1 MMKIIVGSPD
11 GLGDFVL
18 RLPLVEALLAAG
30 HGVQLVMR
38 PLAADLARDLFPE
51 AEVLVLEHDPF
62 RAETKKLRK
71 PFRRE
76 IAEIR
81 HFAPDMYVAGAF
93 QLNFFDEIF
102 IQERPPRIRVAGFEA
117 EEDFWPS
124 DTSVDPR
131 ELARQFDVRVC
142 VASAMPEGEKD
153 LRLAAAVLGVERVD
167 KIAARPP
174 TGASLTAARM
184 LLAAHGIQEREFVVV
199 CAGSRP
205 GLVMKDWGEAKW
217 AELFRRI
224 GHDEPRS
231 FVFLGNPKESAS
243 VERLRAALPPGAKHV
258 SLADNPPPVPVSYAL
273 VSMAGA
279 YLGRD
284 SGVMHLAAAADV
296 PVLAVFSGGHWP
308 RFLPEA
314 RRGILVTRQAPCR
327 GCNFFC
333 PFPEPW
339 CVTSVPPAVM
349 ADAWRRMASVS
360 SLEVIELAPEEPWI
374 GLCARTDTSAYAHES
389 LTAARAGVARIK
401 NKGLWRRLRG
411 ALMSA

>member
-1 MMKIIVGSPD
+1 MKITIGSPD

-18 RLPLVEALLAAG
+18 RMPVVEALLAAG
-30 HGVQLVMR
+30 HRVQLVMR

-51 AEVLVLEHDPF
+51 TEVLILDHEPF

-71 PFRRE
+71 PFQHE
-76 IAEIR
+76 VAEIKR
-81 HFAPDMYVAGAF
+81 FAPDFYVAGAF
-93 QLNFFDEIF
+93 QLNFFDEVF
-102 IQERPPRIRVAGFEA
+102 LGERRPQLRVAGFEA

-131 ELARQFDVRVC
+131 ELARHFDVRVR
-142 VASAMPEGEKD
+142 VPSAMPEGEKN
-153 LRLAAAVLGVERVD
+153 LCLAAAVIGADRVE
-167 KIAARPP
+167 KIAPRLP

-205 GLVMKDWGEAKW
+205 GLVMKDWGESNW
-217 AELFRRI
+217 AELFKRI
-224 GHDEPRS
+224 GQDEPRA
-231 FVFLGNPKESAS
+231 FVFFGNPKESAS
-243 VERLRAALPPGAKHV
+243 IERLRATLPLGARHV
-258 SLADNPPPVPVSYAL
+258 SLAANPPPVPVSYAL
-273 VSMAGA
+273 VSMAAA

-296 PVLAVFSGGHWP
+296 PILAVFSGGHWP

-314 RRGILVTRQAPCR
+314 RRGIVVTRQVPCR

-339 CVTSVPPAVM
+339 CVTSVPPAAV
-349 ADAWRRMASVS
+349 ADAWRRLPQVY
-360 SLEVIELAPEEPWI
+360 SLEIVELAPEEPWL
-374 GLCARTDTSAYAHES
+374 GLCARTDASAHAHES
-389 LTAARAGVARIK
+389 LATARAGVARIK
-401 NKGLWRRLRG
+401 NKGLWRRVRG

>member
-1 MMKIIVGSPD
+1 MKVTIGAPD
-11 GLGDFVL
+11 GLGDFVM
-18 RLPLVEALLAAG
+18 RMPLVEALLAAG
-30 HGVQLVMR
+30 HQVQLVLR
-38 PLAADLARDLFPE
+38 PLAADLAGDLFPE

-62 RAETKKLRK
+62 RVETKKLRK
-71 PFRRE
+71 PFRRDM
-76 IAEIR
+76 AEIQQ
-81 HFAPDMYVAGAF
+81 FVPDMYVAGAF
-93 QLNFFDEIF
+93 QLNFFDEVF
-102 IQERPPRIRVAGFEA
+102 LGERPPHLRVAGFEA
-117 EEDFWPS
+117 QEEFWPS

-131 ELARQFDVRVC
+131 ELARHFDVRVR
-142 VASAMPEGEKD
+142 VPSAMPEGEKN
-153 LRLAAAVLGVERVD
+153 LCLAAAVIGADRVE
-167 KIAARPP
+167 KIAPRPP
-174 TGASLTAARM
+174 AGASLTAARM

-205 GLVMKDWGEAKW
+205 GLVMKDWGEANW
-217 AELFRRI
+217 AELLRRI
-224 GHDEPRS
+224 GQDERRA

-243 VERLRAALPPGAKHV
+243 VERLRAALPPGTKHV

-314 RRGILVTRQAPCR
+314 RRGILVTRKTPCR

-339 CVTSVPPAVM
+339 CVTSVPPAVV
-349 ADAWRRMASVS
+349 ADAWRKLPQVS
-360 SLEVIELAPEEPWI
+360 TLEIVELASEEPWF
-374 GLCARTDTSAYAHES
+374 GLCGRTDSSSFARES
-389 LTAARAGVARIK
+389 LVAARADIAHII
-401 NKGLWRRLRG
+401 NKGLWHRLRG
-411 ALMSA
+411 ALMSS

>member
-1 MMKIIVGSPD
+1 M
-11 GLGDFVL
+11 
-18 RLPLVEALLAAG
+18 PLVEALLSAG
-30 HGVQLVMR
+30 HRVQLVAR
-38 PLAADLARDLFPE
+38 PLAVDLARDLFPE

-81 HFAPDMYVAGAF
+81 RFEADMYVAGSF

-102 IQERPPRIRVAGFEA
+102 IRERPPQIRIAGFEA
-117 EEDFWPS
+117 EENFWPS

-131 ELARQFDVRVC
+131 ELARHFDVRVR
-142 VASAMPEGEKD
+142 VPSAMPEGEKN
-153 LRLAAAVLGVERVD
+153 LCLAAAVIGADRVE
-167 KIAARPP
+167 KIAPRPP

-205 GLVMKDWGEAKW
+205 GLVMKDWGESKW
-217 AELFRRI
+217 AELLGRI
-224 GHDEPRS
+224 GHDEPRA

-243 VERLRAALPPGAKHV
+243 VERLRAALPPGTKHM

-284 SGVMHLAAAADV
+284 SGVMHLASAADV
-296 PVLAVFSGGHWP
+296 PVLSVFSGGHWP

-314 RRGILVTRQAPCR
+314 RRGIVVTRQVPCR

-333 PFPEPW
+333 LFPEPW
-339 CVTSVPPAVM
+339 CVTSVPPAVV
-349 ADAWRRMASVS
+349 ADAWRRLPQVYA
-360 SLEVIELAPEEPWI
+360 LEIVELAPEEPWL
-374 GLCARTDTSAYAHES
+374 GLCGRTDSSSFARES
-389 LTAARAGVARIK
+389 LVAARADVARTI
-401 NKGLWRRLRG
+401 NKGLWHRLRG

>member
-11 GLGDFVL
+11 GLGDFAL

-30 HGVQLVMR
+30 HEVQLVMR
-38 PLAADLARDLFPE
+38 PLAADLARELFPE
-51 AEVLVLEHDPF
+51 AEVLVLEHEPF

-76 IAEIR
+76 IAEILR
-81 HFAPDMYVAGAF
+81 FAPDLYVAGAF

-102 IQERPPRIRVAGFEA
+102 LEERLPHIRVAGFEA
-117 EEDFWPS
+117 QEDFWPS

-131 ELARQFDVRVC
+131 ELARHFDVRVS
-142 VASAMPEGEKD
+142 VPTAMPEGEKN
-153 LRLAAAVLGVERVD
+153 LRLAAAVLG
-167 KIAARPP
+167 AARVKQFAPRQP
-174 TGASLTAARM
+174 TEASLAAART
-184 LLAAHGIQEREFVVV
+184 LLAEHGIEEHEFVVV

-205 GLVMKDWGEAKW
+205 GLVMKDWDESHW
-217 AELFRRI
+217 AELLTRI
-224 GHDEPRS
+224 GRDEPRP
-231 FVFLGNPKESAS
+231 FVFLGNPKEAAS
-243 VERLRAALPPGAKHV
+243 IERLRAALPPGAKHV
-258 SLADNPPPVPVSYAL
+258 SLAANPPPLPVSYAL
-273 VSMAGA
+273 VSMAAA

-284 SGVMHLAAAADV
+284 SGVMHMAAAADV

-308 RFLPEA
+308 RFLPQV
-314 RRGILVTRQAPCR
+314 RRGIVLTRKAPCR

-401 NKGLWRRLRG
+401 NKGLWHRLRG

>member
-1 MMKIIVGSPD
+1 MRISVSSPD

-18 RLPLVEALLAAG
+18 RMRLVEELLAAG

-38 PLAADLARDLFPE
+38 PPAADLARDLFS
-51 AEVLVLEHDPF
+51 EVELVVLRHDPF

-76 IAEIR
+76 IAEILR
-81 HFAPDMYVAGAF
+81 FAPDIYVTGAF
-93 QLNFFDEIF
+93 QLNFLDEIF
-102 IQERPPRIRVAGFEA
+102 IQERPPQIRVAGFEA

-131 ELARQFDVRVC
+131 ELARQFDVRVR
-142 VASAMPEGEKD
+142 VASAMPEGEKN
-153 LRLAAAVLGVERVD
+153 LRLAAAVLGADRVER
-167 KIAARPP
+167 IAARPP
-174 TGASLTAARM
+174 TAASLAAART
-184 LLAAHGIQEREFVVV
+184 LLAEHEIREREFVVV
-199 CAGSRP
+199 CIGSRP
-205 GLVMKDWGEAKW
+205 GFVMKDWGEANW
-217 AELFRRI
+217 SELLKRI
-224 GHDEPRS
+224 GQDERRA

-243 VERLRAALPPGAKHV
+243 VERLRAALPLGAKHV
-258 SLADNPPPVPVSYAL
+258 SLAENPPPVPVSYAL
-273 VSMAGA
+273 VSMATA

-314 RRGILVTRQAPCR
+314 SRGIVLTRRAPCR

-339 CVTSVPPAVM
+339 CVTSVPPAAV
-349 ADAWRRMASVS
+349 ADAWRRLPSVS
-360 SLEVIELAPEEPWI
+360 SLEVVELAPEEPWL
-374 GLCARTDTSAYAHES
+374 GLCGRTDSLAYAHES
-389 LTAARAGVARIK
+389 LAAARADVARMK
-401 NKGLWRRLRG
+401 NKGLWHRLRG